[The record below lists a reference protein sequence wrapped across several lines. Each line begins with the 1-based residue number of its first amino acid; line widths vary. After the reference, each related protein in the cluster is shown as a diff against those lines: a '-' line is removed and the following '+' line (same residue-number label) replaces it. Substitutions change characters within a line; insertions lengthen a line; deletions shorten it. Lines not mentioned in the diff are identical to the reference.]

1 MAIITTSTKGLWML
15 HGVLVGVAWGVLAR
29 LAIGSV
35 FLCNHFTFLKSNA
48 RWLRLHFYLADL
60 VVIFTAVGY
69 AVAIA
74 AADDD
79 GTFEENEL
87 FDDDVHSGMGL
98 AILGMVILQ
107 AIAGFV
113 RPKPVANPISSPAED
128 NNEGIFDDKEKHAE
142 EGSMEMETNGE
153 NDTDATPPTKCK
165 MWIRKLWE
173 YTHRLLGI
181 LLLCLTWFNCHSG
194 IFLLAEY
201 YGPIDNLVKLF

>member
-142 EGSMEMETNGE
+142 EGSME
-153 NDTDATPPTKCK
+153 
-165 MWIRKLWE
+165 

-181 LLLCLTWFNCHSG
+181 LLLCLAWFNCHSG